1 MGSFLVENNSP
12 WSYSHTCN
20 LHTFYFSFLRHKK
33 EVDVEIN
40 VWGRDIFSCSKYNT
54 LFYCQ
59 RKICIQFILL
69 RFSANKFVFIIY
81 TFLFFKLYIYKLFTL
96 RKLQK
101 SKFD

>member
-12 WSYSHTCN
+12 WSHFNTCN

-33 EVDVEIN
+33 EVDVEVCI
-40 VWGRDIFSCSKYNT
+40 WYWDIFSYSKYNT

-59 RKICIQFILL
+59 HKICIQFVLL
-69 RFSANKFVFIIY
+69 RFSAYKFIFIVY

-96 RKLQK
+96 YKLQK
-101 SKFD
+101 SKSN